1 MKWRVMVF
9 LLFGLYNP
17 AVSAADAIFIELP
30 FRYVLG
36 GYAKGQWQTSVQA
49 GGAIQKNKNT
59 TFRVFTLKGE
69 ADPLT
74 ASKAAPELDVCPD
87 VWLAN
92 VKWKGD
98 KRAIAVSGPWDPSPR
113 KVQASP
119 TNDEALGKAALDL
132 LAEKGI
138 RTNAARI
145 RQHFRVD
152 LDGDGTEEV
161 LFAATRYA
169 ETEKSGDVPME
180 IKDGDY
186 SFIALGRIID
196 GKLALQLLEANFF
209 PKAIVDAPIVRD
221 IGGVLDL
228 NGDGGFEVILHGVYY
243 EGGGTTVWSF
253 QKGKAERVLQLDCGV

>member
-1 MKWRVMVF
+1 MKWRLIV
-9 LLFGLYNP
+9 LLMLGSTGPL
-17 AVSAADAIFIELP
+17 ASAADAIFIELP

-36 GYAKGQWQTSVQA
+36 GYAKGQWHSSVQA

-59 TFRVFTLKGE
+59 KFRVFTLKGE
-69 ADPLT
+69 VAPLT

-98 KRAIAVSGPWDPSPR
+98 KRAIAVSAPWDSLPR

-119 TNDEALGKAALDL
+119 TNDEALAKAALDL
-132 LAEKGI
+132 LAGKGI
-138 RTNAARI
+138 RATAARI
-145 RQHFRVD
+145 TQHFRVD

-180 IKDGDY
+180 IQDGDY
-186 SFIALGRIID
+186 SFIALGRVLD
-196 GKLALQLLEANFF
+196 GKLTLQLLEANFF
-209 PKAIVDAPIVRD
+209 PKSIVDAPIVRD

-228 NGDGGFEVILHGVYY
+228 DGDGGLEVILHGMYY

-253 QKGKAERVLQLDCGV
+253 RKGKAERVLQLDCGV